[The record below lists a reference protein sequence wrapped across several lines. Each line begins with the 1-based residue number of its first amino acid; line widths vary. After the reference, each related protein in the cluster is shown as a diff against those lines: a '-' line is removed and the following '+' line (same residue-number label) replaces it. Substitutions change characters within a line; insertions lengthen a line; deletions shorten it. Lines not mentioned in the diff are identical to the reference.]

1 MDVEVEGAAEALDKG
16 HRAGLAVVNADGA
29 AAAALPGGELFSL
42 GTIESESTP
51 GPLGATLVDVRYASP
66 AAGTEQTMP
75 IALHNLAAADARTL
89 NALAEQHEAMA
100 AEYRQLA
107 NQATA

>member
-1 MDVEVEGAAEALDKG
+1 MSSFPQLTLEQAQVG
-16 HRAGLAVVNADGA
+16 HRVIITFNPHDRTASD
-29 AAAALPGGELFSL
+29 LFSL
-42 GTIESESTP
+42 GTIESEPTP

-66 AAGTEQTMP
+66 ADGTEQTMP
-75 IALHNLAAADARTL
+75 IALHSLAAADAHTL
-89 NALAEQHEAMA
+89 TALAEQHEAKA